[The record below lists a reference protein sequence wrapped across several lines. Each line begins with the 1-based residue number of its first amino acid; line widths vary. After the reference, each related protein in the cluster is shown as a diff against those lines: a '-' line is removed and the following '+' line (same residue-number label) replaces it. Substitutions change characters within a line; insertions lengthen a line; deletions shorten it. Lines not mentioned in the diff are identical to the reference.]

1 MKANKLHHVTL
12 PEAPSQ
18 VKKKQIKLNHL
29 PRPANHFTEKT
40 EEEGFWG
47 SRFQNLLMSF
57 GRNLTGMLPN
67 S

>member
-12 PEAPSQ
+12 PETPSQ

-40 EEEGFWG
+40 
-47 SRFQNLLMSF
+47 
-57 GRNLTGMLPN
+57 GRRRVLGQQISKFANEFRKKSNWYVT
-67 S
+67 